1 MEENRK
7 NPDEKLTLFKFVV
20 IPFLFLV
27 VVFHP
32 LSEYLFPTKLWG
44 IHHLCFFPLPFGI
57 VLTLFALLAFVPKI
71 NSFLLGGFEKIANSI
86 QLWLSKINRSALY
99 IIISF
104 LSLFIFWAFRTRL
117 HLLGDGY
124 QKLNNLPE
132 QKIWVADWLTDFIH
146 LKLYNFLSSRIEW
159 WNADLTYSSISVL
172 CGGFFVLLV
181 LFLLDHLGKTNFEKL
196 FIGALIFSL
205 GTLELFFGYLESY
218 TMFTLVLALY
228 VFVSILYLKGR
239 VSLFLPFLILI
250 IDFYLH
256 SFGLIFVPT
265 FLYLMWRDLKKGG
278 GFKLGLIHLVMVLVL
293 VFFAFLRIQML
304 YNIPG
309 VMKTS
314 LILPLFANPT
324 SQFTMFSWDH
334 ILEFLNQLLLDS
346 PVGIVLFLLFFWD
359 VFALKD
365 RVLNFLFLG
374 ALISITFI
382 FVFNSALGTADW
394 DLRSF
399 PALFYVPLGAI
410 LFLRSAKR
418 WKGFKNF
425 SLLLI
430 LVSFFHFVPW
440 ILLHTDEQRSIE
452 HYKLIQLS
460 DPHPQDEFHYNTFK
474 IARMFEWGG
483 MYEQSEEIYQQAIRD
498 DPEDVRNFYNL
509 AKLYFDRFQKYP
521 TAESLLIKVVTKEPK
536 YFWAYFLLGK
546 IYQIWGELDRASAFY
561 FRSMPVLFDNIK
573 FIKNLSAIYQELG
586 KLEEF
591 KLYLENVARSNPR
604 MMEAHRNLG
613 YVYFLSGDY
622 ENARK
627 EWETALSLSPYDSYC
642 REALASLREMVE

>member
-218 TMFTLVLALY
+218 TLFTLVLALY
-228 VFVSILYLKGR
+228 IFVSILYLEGKVG
-239 VSLFLPFLILI
+239 LFLPFFVLIF
-250 IDFYLH
+250 DFYLH

-265 FLYLMWRDLKKGG
+265 FLYLMWKDLKKGE
-278 GFKLGLIHLVMVLVL
+278 GFKLVPIHIVMVLTL
-293 VFFAFLRIQML
+293 AFFTLLRVRML
-304 YNIPG
+304 FYFPRMLHPTLIIPLSA
-309 VMKTS
+309 T
-314 LILPLFANPT
+314 PT
-324 SQFTMFSWDH
+324 NQFTLFSWDH
-334 ILEFLNQLLLDS
+334 IFEFLNQLLLNS
-346 PVGIVLFLLFFWD
+346 PVGTVLFLLFFWD
-359 VFALKD
+359 AFKLKD
-365 RVLNFLFLG
+365 ELVKFLFLG
-374 ALISITFI
+374 SVISIAFI
-382 FVFNSALGTADW
+382 FVFNSALGSADW

-399 PALFYVPLGAI
+399 PSLFYVPLGGL
-410 LFLRSAKR
+410 LFTRLVKGWKNYRSL
-418 WKGFKNF
+418 

-430 LVSFFHFVPW
+430 FVSFFHLVPW
-440 ILLHTDEQRSIE
+440 ILLHTEEKRSIE
-452 HYKLIQLS
+452 HYKLIQLL
-460 DPHPQDEFHYNTFK
+460 DPHPQDEFNYNVFK

-483 MYEQSEEIYQQAIRD
+483 MYEESEKVYKHAID
-498 DPEDVRNFYNL
+498 ENPQDVRNYYNL
-509 AKLYFDRFQKYP
+509 ARLYFNRFKRYDE
-521 TAESLLIKVVTKEPK
+521 AESLILEIPSVDPN
-536 YFWAYFLLGK
+536 YLLGNFLLGK
-546 IYQIWGELDRASAFY
+546 IYQTRGDLDRALSFY
-561 FRSMPVLFDNIK
+561 LKSMPVLYHNPE
-573 FIKNLSAIYQELG
+573 FIKNLCGIYLELG
-586 KLEEF
+586 RLAEF
-591 KLYLENVARSNPR
+591 KDYLENLVISKRRPR
-604 MMEAHRNLG
+604 ETHRNLG
-613 YVYFLSGDY
+613 YVYFLMRDF
-622 ENARK
+622 EKAK
-627 EWETALSLSPYDSYC
+627 IKFEMALRLKPDDEFSLEYLERLKQMGY
-642 REALASLREMVE
+642 